1 MSVTKLRQNFSR
13 TFSVRHS
20 SVARR
25 LSNLGS
31 GGRVRS
37 PRVRL
42 GVDLGGRGRGRR
54 GGVFPKTTLDFLD
67 SLQTRPDPTRPRPR
81 SPTFISY
88 PSTRP
93 PPTQPHSHTGEQ
105 DAPCWALFISGAFS
119 HCQYWEYWEVQNCR
133 YPNPM
138 MLSVPAVREY
148 HQEWSPP
155 GALALS
161 PLIAQRTYTIPGPN
175 SVQTHII
182 KTTNVPA

>member
-1 MSVTKLRQNFSR
+1 MSDTPGCDTSTLKPLA
-13 TFSVRHS
+13 
-20 SVARR
+20 AR
-25 LSNLGS
+25 LGGS
-31 GGRVRS
+31 GAGS

-93 PPTQPHSHTGEQ
+93 PPTRPHSHTGER

-119 HCQYWEYWEVQNCR
+119 HCQFYWEYWEVQNCR

-138 MLSVPAVREY
+138 MLSACVRCSNQTPNAGLTEEQP
-148 HQEWSPP
+148 QE
-155 GALALS
+155 L
-161 PLIAQRTYTIPGPN
+161 
-175 SVQTHII
+175 
-182 KTTNVPA
+182 K